1 MRFAKIGISVR
12 LMLRSIAAF
21 APMRSKHKVASRE
34 RSDRLP
40 RLSVLAHRLPVLA
53 PAADCANFT
62 ELHCE

>member
-1 MRFAKIGISVR
+1 
-12 LMLRSIAAF
+12 MLRSIAAF